1 MNLSQ
6 ANSGAIVRNVLDL
19 LDAAN
24 ESPATITD
32 EDWLAAIRLLKETV
46 SYRNVVQSAAGHV
59 IIQMLEEVRR
69 LG

>member
-6 ANSGAIVRNVLDL
+6 ANAGAIVRNVLDL

-24 ESPATITD
+24 ESQAVISE
-32 EDWLAAIRLLKETV
+32 EDWSSAIQFLKETI

-59 IIQMLEEVRR
+59 IIEMLEQVRK
-69 LG
+69 LA